1 MKSLIGKTA
10 LVTGASK
17 GIGAGIAKELAARG
31 ARVVVNYASSRE
43 GAEQVVN
50 DILAAG
56 GEATAVQGNI
66 AQEGDIESIFK
77 EARSVYGPIN
87 VLVNN
92 AGIFNFRPLEHIT
105 AEDITNQFTTNVFG
119 LLLVTQKAVEEFD
132 PQGGSIINIGSTASH
147 MGGPGMAVYA
157 ATKGAVE
164 ALTRI
169 LARELGPKHIRVN
182 AILPG
187 MTETEGAKAA
197 GSMEESVVAAMT
209 ERTALHRVGQPQ
221 DIGRVV
227 AFLASDDAGWI
238 TGELI
243 QASGGLQ

>member
-164 ALTRI
+164 AR
-169 LARELGPKHIRVN
+169 N
-182 AILPG
+182 
-187 MTETEGAKAA
+187 
-197 GSMEESVVAAMT
+197 
-209 ERTALHRVGQPQ
+209 
-221 DIGRVV
+221 
-227 AFLASDDAGWI
+227 
-238 TGELI
+238 
-243 QASGGLQ
+243 